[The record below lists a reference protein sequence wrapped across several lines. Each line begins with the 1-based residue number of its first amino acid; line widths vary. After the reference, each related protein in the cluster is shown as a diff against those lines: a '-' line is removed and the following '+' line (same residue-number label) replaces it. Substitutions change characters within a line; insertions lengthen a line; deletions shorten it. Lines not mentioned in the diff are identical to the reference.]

1 MRQGENDM
9 NSKNRITYRFDQAG
23 QASRS
28 DIKQMAAVEPAVETP
43 VAAAQLGASKQGDF
57 AVVIPLYKNTASY
70 SDAQFSPW
78 STQVDEEMDQ
88 LEQLIR
94 ESDHRLP
101 DESKTKTA
109 NHNHSPA
116 ESSISPKT
124 SRPIID
130 KEPPVGVSEEL
141 HQMEEKGAVPLFND
155 PKQAQAP
162 SFGGSKWNGDAMEHG
177 PENIRYGWEN
187 GSERHSP
194 ELDLGKRPV
203 RSIRRLGHSPS
214 WINVFLSVA
223 GALAT
228 GALFGYLLLS
238 LFLDSASLG
247 SSNSGGQSSAVSG
260 NPASQ
265 NAENGLG
272 TGAGAENSGNSAAPL
287 ETVELAI
294 QPQAYHLLQYG
305 VFSNSEGRDA
315 AMEELTSKGLASAAA
330 TTKDDFRVY
339 AGMAGD
345 RSRAIALSKM
355 LPGTEV
361 YVKELII
368 QAPEQF
374 PFTGKAADA
383 SSFFEQT
390 NTLISMLDDLAL
402 AQLEQPVLAPLGENA
417 AKAWRAEHQKW
428 TLSIKAMESG
438 IQGEAA
444 KASMGAVVQA
454 VNTAAS
460 SLTEYDKNPSQA
472 HLWSVQRALMEAIL
486 TQKSWF
492 ETIRAL

>member
-1 MRQGENDM
+1 M

-28 DIKQMAAVEPAVETP
+28 ENKQMAAAEPAAEVP
-43 VAAAQLGASKQGDF
+43 AAAAQPSASKQGDF
-57 AVVIPLYKNTASY
+57 ARVIPLYKNTASY
-70 SDAQFSPW
+70 SDEQFSPW

-94 ESDHRLP
+94 ESDHHLP
-101 DESKTKTA
+101 DESNTA
-109 NHNHSPA
+109 AVNRTHSPA
-116 ESSISPKT
+116 DSSIASKT
-124 SRPIID
+124 SRHVAD
-130 KEPPVGVSEEL
+130 NEPPAFVSEE
-141 HQMEEKGAVPLFND
+141 QQRGEEKEAFPLFND
-155 PKQAQAP
+155 LQQQAP
-162 SFGGSKWNGDAMEHG
+162 SYSGSKRKSEAMEHG
-177 PENIRYGWEN
+177 PENIRYGWADD
-187 GSERHSP
+187 GQRHSP
-194 ELDLGKRPV
+194 ELDLGNRPV

-238 LFLDSASLG
+238 LFLDSSSLS
-247 SSNSGGQSSAVSG
+247 SSNPGSGQSSAVSG

-272 TGAGAENSGNSAAPL
+272 TGTGAGNSGSSAAPL

-315 AMEELTSKGLASAAA
+315 AMEELASRGLASAAA
-330 TTKDDFRVY
+330 ATADDFRVY

-361 YVKELII
+361 YVKELIV

-374 PFTGKAADA
+374 PFTGKAAAA

-390 NTLISMLDDLAL
+390 NALISMLDDLAL

-417 AKAWRAEHQKW
+417 AKAWRTEHQKW

-438 IQGEAA
+438 LQGEAG

>member
-1 MRQGENDM
+1 M

-23 QASRS
+23 QASRTEN
-28 DIKQMAAVEPAVETP
+28 KQMAAVQTAVETP
-43 VAAAQLGASKQGDF
+43 AASAQQGASEQGDF
-57 AVVIPLYKNTASY
+57 AEVIPLYKNTAPY
-70 SDAQFSPW
+70 SDTQFSPW
-78 STQVDEEMDQ
+78 SSHVEEDMDQ

-94 ESDHRLP
+94 ESDSLSSA
-101 DESKTKTA
+101 ESKTKPA
-109 NHNHSPA
+109 NRIRSHDDSP
-116 ESSISPKT
+116 ISLKT
-124 SRPIID
+124 PRQMVD
-130 KEPPVGVSEEL
+130 KELLAGDSEEQ
-141 HQMEEKGAVPLFND
+141 HQLDEKLAVPLYND
-155 PKQAQAP
+155 YPQQQVP
-162 SFGGSKWNGDAMEHG
+162 FSGDLNRTSEATEQG
-177 PENIRYGWEN
+177 PENARYGWAN
-187 GSERHSP
+187 DSERHSP
-194 ELDLGKRPV
+194 ELELGNRPV

-238 LFLDSASLG
+238 LFLDSSSL
-247 SSNSGGQSSAVSG
+247 SSSHSGGGQSSAVSG

-272 TGAGAENSGNSAAPL
+272 TGAGVGNSGSAEAPL

-305 VFSNSEGRDA
+305 VFSNSEGREA
-315 AMEELTSKGLASAAA
+315 AMEELASKGLAAAAA
-330 TTKDDFRVY
+330 TTADDYRVY

-368 QAPEQF
+368 QAPQQF
-374 PFTGKAADA
+374 PFTGKATDA
-383 SSFFEQT
+383 NSFFEQT
-390 NTLISMLDDLAL
+390 NALVSMLDDLAL
-402 AQLEQPVLAPLGENA
+402 AQLEQPVLAPLGETA
-417 AKAWRAEHQKW
+417 AKGWRAEHQKW

-438 IQGEAA
+438 IQGEAG

-486 TQKSWF
+486 AQKTWF

>member
-28 DIKQMAAVEPAVETP
+28 ENRQMP
-43 VAAAQLGASKQGDF
+43 AAQPVVEIPAASAQPGASKQGGF
-57 AVVIPLYKNTASY
+57 AEVIPLYKNAASY
-70 SDAQFSPW
+70 SDEQFSPW
-78 STQVDEEMDQ
+78 SSQAGEDMDQ

-94 ESDHRLP
+94 ESDHHLP
-101 DESKTKTA
+101 EESKTKTA
-109 NHNHSPA
+109 SLIRSHADSPI
-116 ESSISPKT
+116 SSKTPKH
-124 SRPIID
+124 IAD
-130 KEPPVGVSEEL
+130 KEPPVNVSEER
-141 HQMEEKGAVPLFND
+141 HQMDEQEEGPLIND
-155 PKQAQAP
+155 PHQQQAP
-162 SFGGSKWNGDAMEHG
+162 SLSGSKRKGDGAEHG
-177 PENIRYGWEN
+177 PENAHYGWAN
-187 GSERHSP
+187 DSERHSP
-194 ELDLGKRPV
+194 ELELGNRPV
-203 RSIRRLGHSPS
+203 RSIRKLGHSPS

-238 LFLDSASLG
+238 LFLDSSSADP
-247 SSNSGGQSSAVSG
+247 SNSGGQSSAISG

-265 NAENGLG
+265 SAENGLG
-272 TGAGAENSGNSAAPL
+272 TEAGAGNGASSAAPL
-287 ETVELAI
+287 ETVEVAI

-305 VFSNSEGRDA
+305 VFSNSEGKDA
-315 AMEELTSKGLASAAA
+315 AMEELASKGLAAAAA
-330 TTKDDFRVY
+330 TTADDYRVY

-368 QAPEQF
+368 QAPQQF
-374 PFTGKAADA
+374 PFKGDAAEA
-383 SSFFEQT
+383 NRFFEQT
-390 NTLISMLDDLAL
+390 NALISMLDDLAL

-438 IQGEAA
+438 IQGETG

-460 SLTEYDKNPSQA
+460 SLTEYDKNSSQA
-472 HLWSVQRALMEAIL
+472 HLWSVQQALMEAIL
-486 TQKSWF
+486 TQKTWF

>member
-1 MRQGENDM
+1 M

-28 DIKQMAAVEPAVETP
+28 ENKQMATAEPAVEVP
-43 VAAAQLGASKQGDF
+43 VAAAQLSASKQGDF
-57 AVVIPLYKNTASY
+57 ARVIPLYKNTASY

-94 ESDHRLP
+94 ESDHHLP
-101 DESKTKTA
+101 DESNTVTV
-109 NHNHSPA
+109 NRTHSPVD
-116 ESSISPKT
+116 SSIATKT
-124 SRPIID
+124 SRHVAD
-130 KEPPVGVSEEL
+130 NEPPVGVTEE
-141 HQMEEKGAVPLFND
+141 QYQTGDKGAIPPFND
-155 PKQAQAP
+155 LQQQQAP
-162 SFGGSKWNGDAMEHG
+162 TFGGSKRSGDAMEHG
-177 PENIRYGWEN
+177 PENTRYGRTN
-187 GSERHSP
+187 DGQRHSP
-194 ELDLGKRPV
+194 ELDPGSRPV

-238 LFLDSASLG
+238 LFLDSSSLS
-247 SSNSGGQSSAVSG
+247 SSNSAGELSSAVSG

-272 TGAGAENSGNSAAPL
+272 TGAGAGNGGSSTAPL
-287 ETVELAI
+287 KTVELAI
-294 QPQAYHLLQYG
+294 RPQTYHLLQYG

-315 AMEELTSKGLASAAA
+315 AMEELASKGLASAAV
-330 TTKDDFRVY
+330 TTADDYRVY

-361 YVKELII
+361 YVKELIV

-383 SSFFEQT
+383 SRFFEQT
-390 NTLISMLDDLAL
+390 NALISMLDDLAL
-402 AQLEQPVLAPLGENA
+402 AQLEQPILAPLGENA

-428 TLSIKAMESG
+428 TLSIKVMESG
-438 IQGEAA
+438 LQGEAG

-472 HLWSVQRALMEAIL
+472 HLWSVQQALMEAIL